1 VIEAALGSKPQQRKQ
16 GVKLTSESVAAIVA
30 DKNDQIIWDDDM
42 PGFGVRVRGRAKRYV
57 AQYRVGTQQRRE
69 SLGDVRKVKIAD
81 ARKAAQRLFAQ
92 VELGTDPPAER
103 AKARIAATA
112 ATLSL
117 ATVVATY
124 LASKVHSVRPN
135 THRAS
140 KRYLT
145 EHWKPLG
152 DRPIGQIARADV
164 AARLQ
169 DIIKANGRSA
179 AHAARAK
186 LSALFAWAQREG
198 LCDDNPTLNTNNP
211 REGAKPRDRVLTDR
225 ELAAVWRACE
235 VDGDGNGADFGR
247 IIRLLIL
254 TGCRREEI
262 GGLRWNEISG
272 DVMTIAAD
280 RAKNGRAHRLTLPPL
295 ALATLPPRRDGRAFV
310 FGQRA
315 NGFSGWAYQTKVLL
329 GRIAAAE
336 GPLAHWTLHDLRRTM
351 RTGLGRLGVAPH
363 VAELCINHAKG
374 SVEAIYDHHTYQ
386 IEVADALARWTDH
399 VAVVVSHDGGNV
411 LPLRVA

>member
-1 VIEAALGSKPQQRKQ
+1 
-16 GVKLTSESVAAIVA
+16 VKLTAESIAAMVA

-42 PGFGVRVRGRAKRYV
+42 PGFGVRLRGGAKRYV

-69 SLGDVRKVKIAD
+69 SLGDVRKVKLPD

-92 VELGTDPPAER
+92 VELGTDPAAER
-103 AKARIAATA
+103 AKARVAATA

-117 ATVVATY
+117 ATVAATY
-124 LASKVHSVRPN
+124 LASKADSVRPN

-152 DRPIGQIARADV
+152 HRPIGQIARADV

-169 DIIKANGRSA
+169 EIIQANGRSS

-198 LCDDNPTLNTNNP
+198 LCDSNPTLNTNNP
-211 REGAKPRDRVLTDR
+211 REGSKPRDRVLTNR

-235 VDGDGNGADFGR
+235 VDGDNNGADFGR

-262 GGLRWNEISG
+262 GGLRWNEIDDG
-272 DVMTIAAD
+272 IMTIAAN

-336 GPLAHWTLHDLRRTM
+336 APLAHWTLHDLRRTF

-363 VAELCINHAKG
+363 IGEACVNHAKA
-374 SVEAIYDHHTYQ
+374 AIEGTYNLYEYADE
-386 IEVADALARWTDH
+386 IADALMRWADH
-399 VAVVVSHDGGNV
+399 IAIIVGENVV
-411 LPLRVA
+411 PLRAS